1 MCLGAICWP
10 RNRDDS
16 KAEDTMTTNKAN
28 SKSVTGLIFLQTTDG
43 MSAII
48 AHDYNHIR
56 ALHAA
61 SLSNMNDAKQ
71 VAQCGKSC
79 TRRDLGKEAGLFA
92 EYWNF

>member
-1 MCLGAICWP
+1 MKQTAKLSPGSFC
-10 RNRDDS
+10 
-16 KAEDTMTTNKAN
+16 
-28 SKSVTGLIFLQTTDG
+28 LQTTDG

-79 TRRDLGKEAGLFA
+79 TRRDIGKEAGLFA
-92 EYWNF
+92 EYLNF

>member
-1 MCLGAICWP
+1 MTAI
-10 RNRDDS
+10 N
-16 KAEDTMTTNKAN
+16 
-28 SKSVTGLIFLQTTDG
+28 
-43 MSAII
+43 

-92 EYWNF
+92 EYWNFWVLHDI